1 MEVDP
6 TTGSNPDPLE
16 ATVTQQPRAHILA
29 RRVAITGGLL
39 HVAVAIVNR
48 LIQLRSSWA
57 AYTLQAARL
66 LHPGHAAFQRQYGA
80 SCAQHPAKPRHARS
94 YSLGMPRLTR
104 HDF

>member
-1 MEVDP
+1 
-6 TTGSNPDPLE
+6 
-16 ATVTQQPRAHILA
+16 
-29 RRVAITGGLL
+29 
-39 HVAVAIVNR
+39 
-48 LIQLRSSWA
+48 
-57 AYTLQAARL
+57 L